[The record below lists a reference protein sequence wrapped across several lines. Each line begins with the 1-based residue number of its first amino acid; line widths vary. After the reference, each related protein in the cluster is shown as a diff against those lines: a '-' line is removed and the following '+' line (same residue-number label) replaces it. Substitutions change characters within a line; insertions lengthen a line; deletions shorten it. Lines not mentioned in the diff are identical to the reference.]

1 MSNPGEEGILK
12 ALSILCSF
20 GNRGT
25 ERTVSFGI
33 CAHFFFAKRVC
44 RWLWRECYCIHTTFF
59 FFFLP
64 TWSFKPTQMSPSKN
78 INIPGLSHRAS
89 PTMGDQEGIND
100 PKLCYSKAHWL
111 HTLPQVKGHH
121 CLSLRGQIN
130 KGNTAVTLV
139 LKFTRHI
146 REAKWF
152 CRRKIF
158 YLILFSS

>member
-1 MSNPGEEGILK
+1 MFLWEQRNRKNSFLWN
-12 ALSILCSF
+12 LC
-20 GNRGT
+20 T
-25 ERTVSFGI
+25 L
-33 CAHFFFAKRVC
+33 FFFAKRVC

-64 TWSFKPTQMSPSKN
+64 TGSFKPTQLSPSKN
-78 INIPGLSHRAS
+78 VNMPGLSHRAS

-111 HTLPQVKGHH
+111 HTIPQVKGHH
-121 CLSLRGQIN
+121 CLSLHSQIN
-130 KGNTAVTLV
+130 KGNTAVALV

-146 REAKWF
+146 REAKRF

-158 YLILFSS
+158 YLILLSS

>member
-1 MSNPGEEGILK
+1 MSNPGEEGYFESLVHFMFLWEQRNRK
-12 ALSILCSF
+12 NSFLWNLC
-20 GNRGT
+20 T
-25 ERTVSFGI
+25 L
-33 CAHFFFAKRVC
+33 FF
-44 RWLWRECYCIHTTFF
+44 LPRECVDGCGGNATAFTPLF

-121 CLSLRGQIN
+121 CLSLHGQIN

-158 YLILFSS
+158 YLILFSF